1 MLGPILGAAVV
12 AGIMLFFV
20 LAGAGNDRTL
30 SNQSEKLAK
39 KMGGYGPD
47 EKPDDHLVNFA
58 EWIVAGVI
66 FIGLFVLVLS
76 WD

>member
-1 MLGPILGAAVV
+1 M

-20 LAGAGNDRTL
+20 LAGAGNDR
-30 SNQSEKLAK
+30 SINNQSEKLAK
-39 KMGGYGPD
+39 RWAVTVQTKSQTSIWS
-47 EKPDDHLVNFA
+47 FA
-58 EWIVAGVI
+58 EWIVVGVI